1 MAIRMSRD
9 EIRAIYRQ
17 GEDAVVSLIEKVVGR
32 LNVLE
37 EEFARLKAQIS
48 KDSHNSSKPP
58 SSDMR
63 RTEPKN
69 SRVKS
74 GKSSGGQPGHEGHSL
89 RQVENP
95 QHTVKRPLRGK
106 CACGRD
112 LSKCGKRGM
121 EKRQVFDLP
130 PKIGL
135 EVTEYQAEIGECACG
150 RQHTAAFP
158 ASVDAPVQYGERIRA
173 IMVYLSSYQLLPQKR
188 TTELLHDLFGVPIS
202 EGTLNNTVMQAH
214 ARLENTEDAIKK
226 AIRVSPVMNTD
237 ETGMYINGKRW
248 WEHVYSTLRYTF
260 YFCHP
265 NRGTKAMRENVVL
278 SGYLGRAIHDGLPAY
293 LDFECLHGLCNAHH
307 LRELV
312 FVQEELNQRWA
323 GTMIELLCRIK
334 QTVACAKKAGRDSL
348 APATLLRY
356 RNRYGRIITCGYR
369 TNPPSNEKRKP
380 GQRGRLKQ
388 STARNLLDRL
398 SRQAEETLAFMYD
411 FAVPFDNNLSERD
424 LRMTK
429 VKQKVSGCFRSQ
441 DGAQA
446 FCRIRGYISTVRKH
460 GLNVFDQLVKCF
472 DNGNSILLP
481 E

>member
-1 MAIRMSRD
+1 ML
-9 EIRAIYRQ
+9 AIYEKHGIEPIIDAFLALQDTVEQLMHRVEQLERQ
-17 GEDAVVSLIEKVVGR
+17 VAK
-32 LNVLE
+32 N
-37 EEFARLKAQIS
+37 
-48 KDSHNSSKPP
+48 SHNSSKPP
-58 SSDMR
+58 SSDMY

-89 RQVENP
+89 RQVANP
-95 QHTVKRPLRGK
+95 HHSVKRALRGK
-106 CACGRD
+106 CMCGRD

-130 PKIGL
+130 PRIGL

-158 ASVDAPVQYGERIRA
+158 AGVDAPVQYGERIRA
-173 IMVYLSSYQLLPQKR
+173 IMVYLSCYQLLPQKR
-188 TTELLHDLFGVPIS
+188 TTEMLNDLFRAPIS
-202 EGTLNNTVMQAH
+202 EGTLNAIVMQAYT
-214 ARLENTEDAIKK
+214 RLESTEDATKK
-226 AIRVSPVMNTD
+226 AIRASPVMNTD

-248 WEHVYSTLRYTF
+248 WEHVYSTLRHTF

-265 NRGTKAMRENVVL
+265 NRGTKAMRDGAML
-278 SGYLGRAIHDGLPAY
+278 SGYLGRAVHDGLPAY

-312 FVQEELNQRWA
+312 FVKEELNQRWA
-323 GTMIELLCRIK
+323 ATMIELLCRIK
-334 QTVACAKKAGRDSL
+334 RTVERAKKAGRDAL

-356 RNRYGRIITCGYR
+356 RNRYERIISCGYR

-411 FAVPFDNNLSERD
+411 FTVPFDNNLSERD

-429 VKQKVSGCFRSQ
+429 VKQKISGCFRSQ
-441 DGAQA
+441 RGADA